1 MFLSTSRE
9 ALARLLAAGVL
20 FFAPALAAA
29 DAKQCVQQNDSRSAR
44 DPVLPP

>member
-9 ALARLLAAGVL
+9 ALARLLAAGV